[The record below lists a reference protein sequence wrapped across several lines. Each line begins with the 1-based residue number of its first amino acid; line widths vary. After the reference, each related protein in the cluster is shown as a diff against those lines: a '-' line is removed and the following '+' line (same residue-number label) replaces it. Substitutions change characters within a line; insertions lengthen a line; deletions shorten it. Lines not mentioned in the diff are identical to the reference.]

1 MITGKQRCYLKKM
14 VHALEPTVYMGKAGL
29 TENVT
34 AGNGRLSEG
43 SRAAE
48 MMKLQ
53 DGCVLDSKEAA
64 NAAAEE
70 LGAEFV
76 QAIGKKFSLY
86 RRSDKN
92 LIELPKK

>member
-29 TENVT
+29 TENV
-34 AGNGRLSEG
+34 LQEMDDYL
-43 SRAAE
+43 RAHE
-48 MMKLQ
+48 LLKVKLQ
-53 DGCVLDSKEAA
+53 DGCVLDS

>member
-14 VHALEPTVYMGKAGL
+14 VHALEPTVDMGKAGL
-29 TENVT
+29 TEN
-34 AGNGRLSEG
+34 
-43 SRAAE
+43 
-48 MMKLQ
+48 
-53 DGCVLDSKEAA
+53 VLDSKEAA